1 MAVRTSTVEIRTA
14 DGTADAFLA
23 APDDNGHYPAV
34 LFYMD
39 AFGPRPR
46 LEEMAAPDRGRG
58 VRRAGAERVLPAR
71 PRRR

>member
-1 MAVRTSTVEIRTA
+1 MAVRTSTVDIKTG

-46 LEEMAAPDRGRG
+46 LEEMARRIAAEGYVVLVPNVFYRRGR
-58 VRRAGAERVLPAR
+58 A
-71 PRRR
+71 